1 MELLIIDILFKQHNV
16 AELVIAEIVMLS
28 RGLGDRNNE
37 MHRSLWTKVLFCI
50 SFINPFYIDLEKN

>member
-1 MELLIIDILFKQHNV
+1 MELLIIDILFRHHNL

-37 MHRSLWTKVLFCI
+37 MHRGLWTKVFFCV
-50 SFINPFYIDLEKN
+50 SFNPFYIDLGEN